1 MAQLPKYAFFWRGEN
16 GGHHWGKTIEIP
28 EVTVSASGYHLPES
42 THSGME
48 VKFWV
53 NFRFYKKSEN
63 NKIKNKM
70 KEFHYFHIKTW
81 NKPEDFK
88 KKSNI
93 QTIKLEVKKELS
105 HNRLWKMFDLRL
117 RLQEYFNSINLRKI
131 FSSVIKGIYNTD
143 VLTVRNHLLK
153 ILKCK
158 SSKFLL

>member
-1 MAQLPKYAFFWRGEN
+1 MAQLPKYAFFEGGEN

-53 NFRFYKKSEN
+53 NFRLYKKSEN

-88 KKSNI
+88 KK
-93 QTIKLEVKKELS
+93 IKYTNNKTGNKKK
-105 HNRLWKMFDLRL
+105 N
-117 RLQEYFNSINLRKI
+117 
-131 FSSVIKGIYNTD
+131 
-143 VLTVRNHLLK
+143 
-153 ILKCK
+153 
-158 SSKFLL
+158 